1 MEGEKRAEELVSVD
15 VHEAADLLR
24 SGCRYLDVRME
35 EDFLKGHVEGAVNVP
50 YYSDTPE
57 GRVKNPGFLD
67 QVSTLVTRD
76 ETFIVGCMTGNRSK
90 HATGDLLLAGF
101 VNAKNMKAGYRSW
114 LQKDAA
120 ELDKTA

>member
-1 MEGEKRAEELVSVD
+1 
-15 VHEAADLLR
+15 
-24 SGCRYLDVRME
+24 ME

-57 GRVKNPGFLD
+57 GSLYLYLFLSLHLNISSAMIRRNNSRKGEESGFLD

-120 ELDKTA
+120 EVDKTA